1 MRRRTSPPCAATCA
15 TSWRNSHRAAF
26 GQEAGR
32 EGEIARVHGKGRRD
46 DAEDELVGGLLE
58 RAPAAVG
65 QPAERQPAATPG
77 LAQGERRRPALLLG
91 EVDEAE
97 VEASERAGETAE
109 RDVRLYDAARR
120 EHESRLG
127 VIQDPTGHIL

>member
-1 MRRRTSPPCAATCA
+1 MMRVVPRRAGLRRSSPFAAQNEA
-15 TSWRNSHRAAF
+15 ADVAAVRGDLRDLVEELHRAGF

-58 RAPAAVG
+58 RAPAAGG

-77 LAQGERRRPALLLG
+77 LAQGKRRRPALLLG
-91 EVDEAE
+91 EAE
-97 VEASERAGETAE
+97 VEASERA
-109 RDVRLYDAARR
+109 V
-120 EHESRLG
+120 
-127 VIQDPTGHIL
+127 